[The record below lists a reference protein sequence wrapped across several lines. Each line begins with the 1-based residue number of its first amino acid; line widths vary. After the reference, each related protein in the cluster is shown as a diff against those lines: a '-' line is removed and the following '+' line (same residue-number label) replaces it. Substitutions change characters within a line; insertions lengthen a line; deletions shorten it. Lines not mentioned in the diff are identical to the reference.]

1 MYSDQWYLSRNKIIM
16 INIDQPL
23 RKYML
28 AILRSIKDRLHDGR
42 GVETD
47 SGKLRRSLRMKQSG
61 NQGFIY
67 GMNYAR
73 YLRTDRD
80 KQSRRRRSTSTQWGF
95 MEESIEKVPQR
106 DVDKFINGVADALLK
121 DI

>member
-1 MYSDQWYLSRNKIIM
+1 ML
-16 INIDQPL
+16 NIDQPL

-47 SGKLRRSLRMKQSG
+47 SGKLRNSLRMKQM
-61 NQGFIY
+61 GFEGYIY
-67 GMNYAR
+67 GMDYAR
-73 YLRTDRD
+73 YLRNDRD
-80 KQSRRRRSTSTQWGF
+80 NQSKRRRSSATQWGF
-95 MEESIEKVPQR
+95 LNESIEKVPQK
-106 DVDKFINGVADALLK
+106 DLDKFINGVADALLK